1 MYLIRG
7 VNKKKSTHK
16 GHNSHISG
24 DKYYD
29 TPFNKKILRHEMTG
43 IKSKKHKLFTY
54 KNNKL
59 STSCFDDKCY
69 ILKNGIN
76 TWPYE

>member
-1 MYLIRG
+1 
-7 VNKKKSTHK
+7 
-16 GHNSHISG
+16 
-24 DKYYD
+24 
-29 TPFNKKILRHEMTG
+29 MTG

-59 STSCFDDKCY
+59 SCFDDKCY

-76 TWPYE
+76 TLPYE

>member
-1 MYLIRG
+1 
-7 VNKKKSTHK
+7 
-16 GHNSHISG
+16 
-24 DKYYD
+24 
-29 TPFNKKILRHEMTG
+29 MTG

-76 TWPYE
+76 TLPYE